1 MPIDIASSVV
11 PEYTA
16 AIPVPLDGE
25 YATSATLID
34 MVAPIANRI
43 EFLRQGIDSDPWRRT
58 VDFEDWARQDLDGEI
73 LSGDSGTWALN
84 ESPQVFT
91 ALGVVGGD
99 ANAYGRLQLLNSSGS
114 ASSARLARDPT
125 ALPGRFDQIES
136 LAARMSVDSIAS
148 GMGVE
153 FGAFSNL
160 ISGIAQA
167 TGDGVAWIFQPS
179 ASPNWRL
186 RSVLG
191 GASTLIDSGI
201 AVSAGTQY
209 LLRID
214 QTAPGTFVGRVD
226 DGSPHTVVS
235 TIPGASSSCA
245 HQTKFI
251 TPNAGANRSFTID
264 FTYARFGL
272 PGRVL

>member
-1 MPIDIASSVV
+1 MPVDIASAVV

-34 MVAPIANRI
+34 MVAPLANRI

-58 VDFEDWARQDLDGEI
+58 VDFEDFARQDLTGDVLSADGVW
-73 LSGDSGTWALN
+73 TLN
-84 ESPQVFT
+84 ESPAVFT

-99 ANAYGRLQLLNSSGS
+99 PDAYGLLQLLNSSGS
-114 ASSARLARDPT
+114 ANSARLARDST
-125 ALPGRFDQIES
+125 ALPGRFDQIET
-136 LAARMSVDSIAS
+136 LAIRTSVNSIAS
-148 GMGVE
+148 GMGIE
-153 FGAFSNL
+153 FGAYSNL

-167 TGDGVAWIFQPS
+167 TGDGVGWIFQPS

-191 GASTLIDSGI
+191 GADTYIDSGI
-201 AVSAGTQY
+201 AVVAGQQY

-214 QTAPGTFVGRVD
+214 QTAPGTFVGRLD
-226 DGSPHTVVS
+226 AGSPLTVVA
-235 TIPGASSSCA
+235 TIPGAGSSCA
-245 HQTKFI
+245 HQCKFI
-251 TPNAGANRSFTID
+251 TPNAGANRSFTLD
-264 FTYARFGL
+264 FIYARFGL